1 MRFAVLSDTH
11 LAPPG
16 TPDGRWNN
24 ATRLSASRELLDAA
38 AAEIVA
44 AGHDRV
50 LLLGDVSDRGT
61 SAMIGAAVET
71 LSAAGL
77 APWVVPGNHDVSS
90 SPDALARA
98 VEGSGLGVALRLEH
112 LGAPGE
118 IAVGGHDLHSDDGGG
133 TCQATDLPDL
143 APVDD
148 RLLVWASHYPVL
160 SQESRLLAAGL
171 RYPGDLLNLAE
182 VRAAV
187 GRFGG
192 PALVLHGHLHAA
204 LVDHAGPI
212 LQISVPAVVE
222 WPHAWTD
229 ASIEVTAATV
239 LVRTSLVPIPGTWSS
254 AGVNTVLDERE
265 QRWVFGAGRWKRTPV
280 HDPR

>member
-11 LAPPG
+11 LASAG

-24 ATRLSASRELLDAA
+24 ATRLSASRELLAA
-38 AAEIVA
+38 AVAEIVA

-50 LLLGDVSDRGT
+50 FLLGDVSDRGA
-61 SAMIGAAVET
+61 SAMIGNAVEA

-77 APWVVPGNHDVSS
+77 APWVVPGNHDVRS

-98 VEGSGLGVALRLEH
+98 VEGSATGVALSLEH

-118 IAVGGHDLHSDDGGG
+118 IAVCGHDLRSDDDGA
-133 TCQATDLPDL
+133 TCRATDLPDL
-143 APVDD
+143 APVRD
-148 RLLVWASHYPVL
+148 RLLLWASHYPVL
-160 SQESRLLAAGL
+160 SQEPRLLAAGL

-182 VRAAV
+182 VRASV
-187 GRFGG
+187 GTFGG
-192 PALVLHGHLHAA
+192 PVLVLHGHLHAA

-212 LQISVPAVVE
+212 LQIGVPAVVE

-229 ASIEVTAATV
+229 AAIELTDDIVR
-239 LVRTSLVPIPGTWSS
+239 VRTTLTPIPGTWSS
-254 AGVNTVLDERE
+254 ADVNTVLDERE
-265 QRWVFGAGRWKRTPV
+265 QRWGFAAGRWRRTPTQ
-280 HDPR
+280 DPR